1 MINRM
6 LRIDLFSLLCYNTP
20 KGGDDVKKSLLLV
33 IIILMA
39 FVFSACKEDLD
50 TGYSYLPQT
59 ELYTIQ
65 NSGGFHREYKIIYKY
80 DEKGNVIKKTEYTKG
95 FLGIFSVRERQDD
108 IEYTY
113 NENGDIS
120 QERIRTEDFC
130 TSLTDGHQI
139 YDDGYNYIYNEK
151 QQLIK
156 KEGIIINP
164 SEHEDAFCG
173 YEYEYDEH
181 GNCIKE
187 YKYFANGT
195 KELEF
200 ENTYDSQNQL
210 IKKQEITNFGHS
222 SWIHSETEYTY
233 DVAKKLVYSKTLR
246 YAHYKDEEE
255 SYSEVKYYY
264 DEFNRLIK
272 QEATSFDSNGKAT
285 DKYVSEYKDFINKEN

>member
-1 MINRM
+1 
-6 LRIDLFSLLCYNTP
+6 
-20 KGGDDVKKSLLLV
+20 
-33 IIILMA
+33 MA

-50 TGYSYLPQT
+50 TGYSYLPRT
-59 ELYTIQ
+59 ELYTIEKS
-65 NSGGFHREYKIIYKY
+65 SGFYREYKNTYKY
-80 DEKGNVIKKTEYTKG
+80 DDNGNIIKKVEYTKG
-95 FLGIFSVRERQDD
+95 FLGIYSVRERQYD

-151 QQLIK
+151 QHLIK
-156 KEGIIINP
+156 KEVINP
-164 SEHEDAFCG
+164 SDHEDAFCG
-173 YEYEYDEH
+173 YEYEYDEC

-187 YKYFANGT
+187 YKYYANGT

-200 ENTYDSQNQL
+200 ENIYDSQNQL

-222 SWIHSETEYTY
+222 SWIHIETEYTY
-233 DVAKKLVYSKTLR
+233 VVAKKLVYSKTIHP
-246 YAHYKDEEE
+246 AHYKDEEE

-272 QEATSFDSNGKAT
+272 EERTSFNNDGVIENT
-285 DKYVSEYKDFINKEN
+285 DIKEYKDFAKRINGF